1 MNNEKQVT
9 ITLPDGQT
17 AAKIVNFVVKKRP
30 HGWSRRSYATYYKES
45 YALWLKKDI
54 DQMILDRQP
63 IVYRY
68 DKWPNIKAAGLYL
81 RITQAMMYLLDE
93 LDTNNVYHKF
103 REQIRIKRKKGA
115 GIVISFDDVLGDEP
129 QGERFIA
136 DEDKPTWYK
145 KMYDYLENV
154 NEVKPLHIDG
164 LLLSPEQIE
173 ALQAELEGLSNIL
186 FTISSREIKIIKG
199 S

>member
-9 ITLPDGQT
+9 ITLPDGQV
-17 AAKIVNFVVKKRP
+17 ASKIVDFIVKKRP
-30 HGWSRRSYATYYKES
+30 HGWSRRSYATYYKEC

-54 DQMILDRQP
+54 DQMMVDRQP

-68 DKWPNIKAAGLYL
+68 DKWPNIKATGLYL
-81 RITQAMMYLLDE
+81 RVTQAMMYLLEE
-93 LDTNNVYHKF
+93 LDPNNVYHKF

-129 QGERFIA
+129 QAERFIG

-145 KMYDYLENV
+145 KMFDYLEDV

-164 LLLSPEQIE
+164 LLLSAEQIE
-173 ALQAELEGLSNIL
+173 ALQTELEGLSNIL